1 MSDLGRV
8 LMLVGGAIFVLG
20 LIMLVAG
27 RIPGLGHLPG
37 DIRVQRGNFTLYA
50 PLGTMVVLSVVL
62 TLILNLV
69 ARLWR

>member
-1 MSDLGRV
+1 
-8 LMLVGGAIFVLG
+8 MLVGGAIFVLG